1 MGGRYSLSRRMSR
14 QSLVHQVGRLR
25 SCARR
30 NKEGTKKAGVYLR
43 SELLVACPMS
53 SGLSL
58 FSETNL
64 GKQP

>member
-1 MGGRYSLSRRMSR
+1 
-14 QSLVHQVGRLR
+14 LR

-30 NKEGTKKAGVYLR
+30 NKEGTKKAGVYLG

-58 FSETNL
+58 FSRQIWGNNHDL
-64 GKQP
+64 